1 MVKRILV
8 GVTGGAAATAKRR
21 FAMDLAQRH
30 KASIE
35 ILSIVDVERLA
46 HVGPVPLGGV
56 HDAQKVQ
63 ESRIHRSH
71 ELADAAIA
79 TFEEQCR
86 AAGIPY
92 IVHVHEGDPFDVLT
106 REWRYNDLAI
116 FAVRDW
122 FDHEVV
128 REPEKTLVRL
138 ATADIWPI
146 IAVSENTDTNIK
158 KVLFAYD
165 ESKEAADALKS
176 FARSGIFP
184 NAHCHIVYFGSAVHD
199 KRKQLER
206 ASGYLRDY
214 GYQTTIETVDASVH
228 DRLLPHAD
236 DTGADMI
243 VMGCDT
249 HTSYLKRV
257 YSEVSLDVIRKSRRP
272 VFLAH

>member
-8 GVTGGAAATAKRR
+8 GVTGGAAAAAKRR
-21 FAMDLAQRH
+21 FAIDLAQRH
-30 KASIE
+30 HASIE
-35 ILSIVDVERLA
+35 ILSVVDVDRLA

-56 HDAQKVQ
+56 HYAQRIQ
-63 ESRIHRSH
+63 EKRIHRSH

-79 TFEEQCR
+79 TFADECR

-92 IVHVHEGDPFDVLT
+92 VVHVHEGDPFDVLT

-116 FAVRDW
+116 LAVRDW

-138 ATADIWPI
+138 ATADVWPI
-146 IAVSENTDTNIK
+146 IAVSEETDTNVE

-184 NAHCHIVYFGSAVHD
+184 NAQCHIVYFGSAVYD
-199 KRKQLER
+199 KTRQLER
-206 ASGYLRDY
+206 ASGYLQDY
-214 GYQTTIETVDASVH
+214 GYQTTIETIDASAH
-228 DRLLPHAD
+228 DRLLPQAEEM
-236 DTGADMI
+236 GADMI
-243 VMGCDT
+243 VTGCDS
-249 HTSYLKRV
+249 HSMLLRRV
-257 YSEVSLDVIRKSRRP
+257 YSEVSLDVIRNSRIP